1 MRFLEVV
8 VALAIRNFEHR
19 RPKLT
24 SRERRK
30 TNSRTRIHLIV
41 DESIPRFVTRCSVTR
56 RTVDLMRYQ
65 E

>member
-8 VALAIRNFEHR
+8 VALAIRDFEHR

-30 TNSRTRIHLIV
+30 TNSRTRIHLII
-41 DESIPRFVTRCSVTR
+41 DESITRCVTRCSVT
-56 RTVDLMRYQ
+56 
-65 E
+65 

>member
-19 RPKLT
+19 RPKLK

-41 DESIPRFVTRCSVTR
+41 DESIPRCVTRCSVTR

>member
-1 MRFLEVV
+1 MRFLEVA
-8 VALAIRNFEHR
+8 VALAIRDFEQR

-30 TNSRTRIHLIV
+30 TNSRTPIHLII
-41 DESIPRFVTRCSVTR
+41 DESITRCVTRCSVTR
-56 RTVDLMRYQ
+56 GTVDLMRYQ